1 MTFEEFK
8 EKATK
13 KTKDLYEAGKQKAND
28 ILDWTV
34 ENPEKAAIVGGIL
47 AYAGKSVSRMKKAK
61 EEDDYRDRYIYNRS
75 TGSYIKLRKPM
86 TVRQQC
92 EFDERKRN
100 GESVTQILLSMRL
113 I

>member
-1 MTFEEFK
+1 MTFTEIK
-8 EKATK
+8 EATK
-13 KTKDLYEAGKQKAND
+13 KKAKELYYGGRLIAD
-28 ILDWTV
+28 DVLDWAV
-34 ENPEKAAIVGGIL
+34 ENPEKAAIVG
-47 AYAGKSVSRMKKAK
+47 AGLTYIAK
-61 EEDDYRDRYIYNRS
+61 NVPKIKRAKDEQDYRDRYIYNRS

>member
-1 MTFEEFK
+1 MTFAEIK
-8 EKATK
+8 ENATK
-13 KTKDLYEAGKQKAND
+13 KAKELYDAGKQKAND
-28 ILDWTV
+28 ILDWAV
-34 ENPEKAAIVGGIL
+34 ENPEKAAIVG
-47 AYAGKSVSRMKKAK
+47 AGLTYIAKNTPKIKKAK
-61 EEDDYRDRYIYNRS
+61 EEDDYRNRYIYNRS

>member
-8 EKATK
+8 E

-28 ILDWTV
+28 VLDWAV
-34 ENPEKAAIVGGIL
+34 ENPEKAAIVG
-47 AYAGKSVSRMKKAK
+47 AGLTYIARNAPKIKKAK
-61 EEDDYRDRYIYNRS
+61 DEDDYRNRYIYNRS

-100 GESVTQILLSMRL
+100 GESVTQILMSMRL